1 MAGETPQRPDRPLP
15 PERSS
20 YGERRKDR
28 IDTLASS
35 AAAAVD
41 EGGVSLIL
49 SAWRRLRR
57 DPVFL
62 VGLAITLAFLVLALV
77 APWLAPWDPAA
88 RPLLDEVR
96 PQSNPVPGPQPGHL
110 LGADDKGRDLLS
122 RLLVGS
128 QQTLLVG
135 VMATFFGLVGGLVLG
150 TLAGAFAGWIDSLVM
165 RIVDVML
172 SIPSLLLAFTLAAL
186 ASRPS
191 QWTVI
196 VAIAVIQVPIFAR
209 LLRGSMLAQRASDHV
224 LAARSLGV
232 KPHAIVFRHM
242 LPNALGPVIV
252 QATLV
257 LAVAIIDAAALS
269 FLGLGNPDDR
279 RPEWGQMLG
288 NAQQYLGQEPHLA
301 FYPAACII
309 VVALGFTLM
318 GESLREAL
326 DPKTRR

>member
-1 MAGETPQRPDRPLP
+1 MSDQTPRHTPL
-15 PERSS
+15 RTS
-20 YGERRKDR
+20 YADRRKQRLDA
-28 IDTLASS
+28 LATAS
-35 AAAAVD
+35 AD
-41 EGGVSLIL
+41 EEGGVSLIV

-57 DPVFL
+57 NPVFL
-62 VGLAITLAFLVLALV
+62 VGLAITITFVVLAV
-77 APWLAPWDPAA
+77 IAPWLAPYDPAA
-88 RPLLDEVR
+88 RPLLDDIR
-96 PQSNPVPGPQPGHL
+96 PQSNPVPGPEPGHP
-110 LGADDKGRDLLS
+110 LGGDDKGRDLLS

-128 QQTLLVG
+128 QQTLMVG
-135 VMATFFGLVGGLVLG
+135 VLATLFGLLGGVTLG
-150 TLAGAFAGWIDSLVM
+150 TVAGAFAGWVDSLVM

-172 SIPSLLLAFTLAAL
+172 SIPSLLLAFTIAAL
-186 ASRPS
+186 ASSPS
-191 QWTVI
+191 QWTLI
-196 VAIAVIQVPIFAR
+196 IAIATVQVPIFAR
-209 LLRGSMLAQRASDHV
+209 LLRGSMLGQRASDHV

-288 NAQQYLGQEPHLA
+288 AAQPYLGQEPHLA